1 MTPMADDWRLTV
13 ELAHEGHRESLLA
26 GLRGRK
32 LANEA
37 REQVG
42 ERVIVTHDGPRV
54 FLYTDTEP
62 HARAVE
68 AIAGSLLSE
77 HDLPA
82 TVTLARWHPLE
93 ERWEDASEALPAS
106 PEEAAAELAHR
117 GDADRER
124 SREQGYPEWD
134 VRLMLPT
141 HAEAVELEARLT
153 AEGIAVIRRSASM
166 IAGAETE
173 QDAQALAERLRSEV
187 PKTTIVHV
195 EVNRAEAWDQT
206 HPFAFLG
213 GLAG

>member
-1 MTPMADDWRLTV
+1 MADDWRLTV
-13 ELAHEGHRESLLA
+13 ELAHDGHRESLLS
-26 GLRGRK
+26 GLRGRT

-68 AIAGSLLSE
+68 AVAESLLIE
-77 HDLPA
+77 HDLIG
-82 TVTLARWHPLE
+82 TMTLSRWHPLE
-93 ERWEDASEALPAS
+93 ERWEDAAQTLPAS
-106 PEEAAAELAHR
+106 PEAEAAELAHR

-134 VRLMLPT
+134 VRLTLPS
-141 HAEAVELEARLT
+141 HAEAVQLEARLT
-153 AEGIAVIRRSASM
+153 AEGIPVIRRSNCM

-173 QDAQALAERLRSEV
+173 QDAQALAQRLRDEAPSAATVE
-187 PKTTIVHV
+187 V
-195 EVNRAEAWDQT
+195 EVNRAEAWHET